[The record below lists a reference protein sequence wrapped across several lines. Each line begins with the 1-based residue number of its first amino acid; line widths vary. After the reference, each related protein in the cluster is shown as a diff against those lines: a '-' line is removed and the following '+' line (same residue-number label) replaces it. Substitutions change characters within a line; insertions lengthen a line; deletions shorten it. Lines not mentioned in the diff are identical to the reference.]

1 MPECAFHPGVETEV
15 RCMECG
21 RPICPKDMRSTPVG
35 YKCPICAE
43 PARSQ
48 YVVVKRGQLLKA
60 AGASLAGGIVGGVLL
75 GFAAGSIGF
84 FFWFIMF
91 GFGAGIGELARRASG
106 GHRESSIAAVA
117 AAGVLIGAFIGGFG
131 LIEMALA
138 VAGAVVYVRGTRY

>member
-15 RCMECG
+15 RCMECD

-35 YKCPICAE
+35 YKCPECAR

-60 AGASLAGGIVGGVLL
+60 AGAALGAGLAGGLLL
-75 GFAAGSIGF
+75 GFGVGAIGF

-91 GFGAGIGELARRASG
+91 GYGAVVGEVARRASG
-106 GHRESSIAAVA
+106 GHREPAIAAVA
-117 AAGVLIGAFIGGFG
+117 AAGVVVGALIGGFG
-131 LIEMALA
+131 LFEIGLA
-138 VAGAVVYVRGTRY
+138 VAGAVFYVIGRS